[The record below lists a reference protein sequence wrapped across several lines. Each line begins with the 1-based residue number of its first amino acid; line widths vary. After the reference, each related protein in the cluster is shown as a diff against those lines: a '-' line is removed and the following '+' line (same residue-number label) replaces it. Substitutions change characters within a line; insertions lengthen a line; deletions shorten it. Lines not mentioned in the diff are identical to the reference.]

1 MTRLLATVANRRV
14 RRTAAISVA
23 VLVMSWLLLDFVMPQ
38 LIATTHTS
46 SGRWETPLP
55 TVVLGLVTGANYGL
69 LSVGLVLIYRSN
81 RIINF
86 AHGEIGAFAA
96 AFFGIEVLQWHLP
109 YWVAL
114 LPALALAALVG
125 MIIDALLVRQLLKA
139 PLVMS
144 VVGTLAAGQFL
155 ALLALVINSRA
166 NAASLFPQPT
176 GLPSFQ
182 FGALLISPAYTGMA
196 ILAPVGMVAIAV
208 FLKVTRFGRGIR
220 SAAANPEAARMAGV
234 PVKLMSSIA
243 WALAGGLA
251 ALSAILT
258 QATFGFTAGDSFG
271 PELLLIALAGA
282 VLGRMKSLPGALVGG
297 LAIGVTQQL
306 LLWNSPETGLMELVL
321 FVGIVVA
328 LLVQQRQAGR
338 GFDGAAWSISQI
350 AQPLAP
356 RVRAVPAVRVLLIAP
371 WLALFAVLA
380 VVPLIASNGTS
391 IKLAITFA
399 FVIVA
404 MSIGIVTGLGGQ
416 LSLGQFAVAAVGA
429 YASYEVSRRTG
440 NFFGSFACAGVA
452 GAIAC
457 VGLGIPAVKARGP
470 LFSVT
475 TLAFA
480 LVVPDYVIGRS
491 WVLGDGRDPGRPI
504 LFHHALESGHAY
516 YYVGLATLVV
526 ATLFA
531 HNVRRGGIGRRLVAV
546 RDNEDAA
553 RAFTVNATRVKI
565 QGFALAGAI
574 AGLGGAMYGHALS
587 QVGADGFPG
596 TASLDVVKLAV
607 IGGLGS
613 LTGPLFGAVAVQGVN
628 YVTLGSLAL
637 ALVALAQLLI
647 ILFLPGGVVQPI
659 VAVRD
664 RCAGWLA
671 RRAGVDPSGPSVA
684 EHATVTVAD
693 APADE
698 RPRALVAD
706 QPRGREDGA
715 LLDVRGLHKAFAGVQ
730 AVRGIDLTVAGGETV
745 GLIGPNGA
753 GKTTTFELVAGF
765 VRPDRGTVIY
775 QGADVTHLSPEARG
789 RAGLIRS
796 FQDAALFPTLTVTE
810 CVQLAME
817 RRRTTSV
824 LRSLLGLDAGEKAKL
839 TDASEV
845 VTWMGL
851 ERFRS
856 RRVRELSTGTRR
868 IAEIA
873 CLIALEPALL
883 LLDEPSSGIAQRET
897 EALGDLLTRLRAEL
911 SISLVV
917 IEHDIPLIMGLS
929 DRVICM
935 ADGLI
940 IAAGT
945 PAEIQSNPAVVA
957 AYLGS

>member
-1 MTRLLATVANRRV
+1 MWAGALAG
-14 RRTAAISVA
+14 
-23 VLVMSWLLLDFVMPQ
+23 MWLLLDFVLPH
-38 LIATTHTS
+38 LISTSHTS

-55 TVVLGLVTGANYGL
+55 SVLLGLITGANYGL

-96 AFFGIEVLQWHLP
+96 SFFGIEVLQWHLP

-125 MIIDALLVRQLLKA
+125 MVLDALLIRQLTKA

-196 ILAPVGMVAIAV
+196 ILAPVGMIAIAV
-208 FLKVTRFGRGIR
+208 FFKVTRVGRGIR
-220 SAAANPEAARMAGV
+220 GAAANRDAARMAGI

-243 WALAGGLA
+243 WGVAGGLA

-258 QATFGFTAGDSFG
+258 QATFGFSGGDSFG
-271 PELLLIALAGA
+271 PELLLIALTGA
-282 VLGRMKSLPGALVGG
+282 VLGRMKSLPGALAGG

-306 LLWNSPETGLMELVL
+306 LLWNSPDTGLMELVL
-321 FVGIVVA
+321 FVGIMMA
-328 LLVQQRQAGR
+328 LLLQRQHVGR
-338 GFDGAAWSISQI
+338 GVDGAAWSISQM
-350 AQPLAP
+350 AQPLPAH
-356 RVRAVPAVRVLLIAP
+356 VRALASVRVLLVAP
-371 WLALFAVLA
+371 WLVLFGVLG
-380 VVPLIASNGTS
+380 VLPLLTSNATS
-391 IKLAITFA
+391 IKLAISFA

-404 MSIGIVTGLGGQ
+404 MSIGIVTGLGGE

-429 YASYEVSRRTG
+429 YASFEVSRRTG
-440 NFFGSFACAGVA
+440 NFFESFACAGVA

-457 VGLGIPAVKARGP
+457 VGLGIPAIKARGP

-526 ATLFA
+526 ATTFA
-531 HNVRRGGIGRRLVAV
+531 HNVRRGGVGRRLVAV
-546 RDNEDAA
+546 RDNHDAA
-553 RAFTVNATRVKI
+553 RAFTVSATWVKI
-565 QGFALAGAI
+565 QGFALAGAV

-587 QVGADGFPG
+587 QLGVDGFPA
-596 TASLDVVKLAV
+596 TASFDVVKIAV

-613 LTGPLFGAVAVQGVN
+613 LTGPMFGAVAVQGVT
-628 YVTLGSLAL
+628 YVTVGSLAL
-637 ALVALAQLLI
+637 ALISLAQMLI
-647 ILFLPGGVVQPI
+647 ILFIPGGVVQL
-659 VAVRD
+659 VVSFRD
-664 RCAGWLA
+664 RCAGALA
-671 RRAGVDPSGPSVA
+671 RRAGVDVSPASVA
-684 EHATVTVAD
+684 DRSFAD
-693 APADE
+693 ATRSVGHAVPRVLMTDGERDHAAAD
-698 RPRALVAD
+698 
-706 QPRGREDGA
+706 
-715 LLDVRGLHKAFAGVQ
+715 LLAVSNLHKAFSGVQ
-730 AVRGIDLTVAGGETV
+730 AVRGVDLTVARGETV

-765 VRPDRGTVIY
+765 LRPDCGTVVY
-775 QGADVTHLSPEARG
+775 RGVDVTDITPEARG

-810 CVQLAME
+810 CIALALE
-817 RRRTTSV
+817 RRHPTSTTT
-824 LRSLLGLDAGEKAKL
+824 SLLGLNRGERTKL
-839 TDASEV
+839 ASATEV
-845 VTWMGL
+845 LGWMGL
-851 ERFRS
+851 DRYRS
-856 RRVRELSTGTRR
+856 HRVRELSTGTRR

-873 CLIALEPALL
+873 CLVALEPDLL

-897 EALGDLLTRLRAEL
+897 EALGQLLLRLRAEL
-911 SISLVV
+911 SMSLVV

-929 DRVICM
+929 DRVVCM
-935 ADGLI
+935 ADGVI
-940 IAAGT
+940 IETGT
-945 PAEIQSNPAVVA
+945 PTQIQASPRVVE